1 MKRKDTWKE
10 ELQETAMNI
19 LTSAF
24 AIGLGCLVAFVMAA
38 VLVLIGAALMQAVG
52 MILLG

>member
-1 MKRKDTWKE
+1 MKRKESWKE

-19 LTSAF
+19 LTEAF
-24 AIGLGCLVAFVMAA
+24 DIGLGCLVTFVLIA
-38 VLVLIGAALMQAVG
+38 VLVLIGAALIQAVG